1 MVDVLLD
8 GELQLLDPDFVEL
21 QVHGGEVGVVVGDSL
36 VPAVPESSGPA
47 DVEVLAGATEVIGLR
62 QHVVSL
68 QVEVVELGQA
78 EVAVHDAAEV
88 RVRSSDFFL
97 I

>member
-1 MVDVLLD
+1 
-8 GELQLLDPDFVEL
+8 
-21 QVHGGEVGVVVGDSL
+21 
-36 VPAVPESSGPA
+36 
-47 DVEVLAGATEVIGLR
+47 
-62 QHVVSL
+62 VVSL